1 MKLSTVVLLIL
12 LNFSN
17 VISDTYNV
25 KYIKGVVEKNDEIVK
40 IGSTLK
46 NTDYIV
52 VKKDSKIVMISK
64 NNVTISV
71 DKSGFYS
78 ILKLEDIANTKS
90 TNVTKKFT
98 KYILDELSDSEDL
111 LASGNINNNMSTLG
125 AVERAINNKLFF
137 YDNISTYSIDDNHT
151 FTWNYEGDVTFFIKN
166 ADNEILYKLTTSSN
180 EIHVNLKNIGLDSG
194 ICYFFSITQGYNT
207 SEEYCIYR
215 MTEHELDIFK
225 QEYLK
230 LIYGIELNNP
240 VDYLILAK
248 FYETNRIINKVFS
261 SYEKAIELDP
271 NPLYKMMYKNYLI
284 KIGLFEKAKK
294 IKI

>member
-98 KYILDELSDSEDL
+98 KYILD
-111 LASGNINNNMSTLG
+111 
-125 AVERAINNKLFF
+125 
-137 YDNISTYSIDDNHT
+137 
-151 FTWNYEGDVTFFIKN
+151 
-166 ADNEILYKLTTSSN
+166 
-180 EIHVNLKNIGLDSG
+180 
-194 ICYFFSITQGYNT
+194 
-207 SEEYCIYR
+207 
-215 MTEHELDIFK
+215 
-225 QEYLK
+225 
-230 LIYGIELNNP
+230 
-240 VDYLILAK
+240 
-248 FYETNRIINKVFS
+248 
-261 SYEKAIELDP
+261 
-271 NPLYKMMYKNYLI
+271 
-284 KIGLFEKAKK
+284 
-294 IKI
+294 